1 MVAER
6 DCLSLRA
13 CVRVRMHVCE
23 RESERKLEVVHPTP
37 AVDVCSNPLAWKLVK
52 SLDHFFPSLQP
63 SHQVPRRIRTH
74 QRPSADQC
82 QLPEVWFLQ
91 GVDSVQVSGD
101 FRVGQSVVLITWDG
115 C

>member
-6 DCLSLRA
+6 DCLSLCA

-37 AVDVCSNPLAWKLVK
+37 AVDVCFQPSGMEVK

-91 GVDSVQVSGD
+91 GVDSGQVSGD

>member
-6 DCLSLRA
+6 DCLSLCA
-13 CVRVRMHVCE
+13 CVRVLMHVCE
-23 RESERKLEVVHPTP
+23 RESERKLKVLHPTP
-37 AVDVCSNPLAWKLVK
+37 TVDVCSQPSGMEVK

-63 SHQVPRRIRTH
+63 SHQIPRRIRTH
-74 QRPSADQC
+74 QRPSADHC

-91 GVDSVQVSGD
+91 GVNSGQVSGD